1 MPTYDIQAKNNQGKI
16 ISGKILA
23 SSEEEAYRKMVK
35 SGLIPKS
42 IIEIPEAFDIKKFLN
57 QYSRISL
64 KALMFFSKQLS
75 SMVGAG
81 LPIARCL
88 ETLAEEE
95 ENENFARI
103 IKAVSAEIQSGIAF
117 NEALSKYPKVFPKI
131 YIKGVK
137 AGEAD
142 GELDK
147 ILGKLSTQ
155 LENDYETISR
165 IRSAMMYP
173 IFVLVILV
181 AVGVALLTWVIPQIK
196 GIFVDTGMVLP
207 LPTRLLIGLSDAIIH
222 YGLIMLGGLVGALFG
237 FKYYINT
244 EQGRFLWD
252 SFKLKIPVLGKLF
265 QKVYMDRFTGTLG
278 TLLAAGL
285 PILEAIEITGEA
297 IGNKKY
303 QSFLMNAREVVKD
316 GTPLSVPVKESKLF
330 PRMVSQMLVVGEE
343 TGKTDESLDELEKF
357 YHREVEIIV
366 KSISSLIEPVLI
378 LIIGLAVSALI
389 ASIIWPIY
397 NLTNSL

>member
-137 AGEAD
+137 AGEAA

-330 PRMVSQMLVVGEE
+330 TRMVSQMLVVGEE

>member
-137 AGEAD
+137 AGEAA

>member
-1 MPTYDIQAKNNQGKI
+1 
-16 ISGKILA
+16 
-23 SSEEEAYRKMVK
+23 
-35 SGLIPKS
+35 
-42 IIEIPEAFDIKKFLN
+42 
-57 QYSRISL
+57 
-64 KALMFFSKQLS
+64 
-75 SMVGAG
+75 
-81 LPIARCL
+81 L

-137 AGEAD
+137 AGEAA

>member
-1 MPTYDIQAKNNQGKI
+1 
-16 ISGKILA
+16 
-23 SSEEEAYRKMVK
+23 
-35 SGLIPKS
+35 
-42 IIEIPEAFDIKKFLN
+42 
-57 QYSRISL
+57 
-64 KALMFFSKQLS
+64 
-75 SMVGAG
+75 
-81 LPIARCL
+81 
-88 ETLAEEE
+88 
-95 ENENFARI
+95 
-103 IKAVSAEIQSGIAF
+103 
-117 NEALSKYPKVFPKI
+117 
-131 YIKGVK
+131 
-137 AGEAD
+137 
-142 GELDK
+142 
-147 ILGKLSTQ
+147 
-155 LENDYETISR
+155 
-165 IRSAMMYP
+165 
-173 IFVLVILV
+173 
-181 AVGVALLTWVIPQIK
+181 
-196 GIFVDTGMVLP
+196 
-207 LPTRLLIGLSDAIIH
+207 
-222 YGLIMLGGLVGALFG
+222 MLGGLVGALFG